1 VELDKL
7 EQQVIQAELEELVL
21 EELVVMVLQAELVEQ
36 VKLALQAVLVVLVV

>member
-1 VELDKL
+1 MELDKL

>member
-1 VELDKL
+1 MELDKL

-36 VKLALQAVLVVLVV
+36 VKLALQAVLVVLVA